1 MMVTGRQG
9 EAMPASLARVLLV
22 DEDAQF
28 FEEVKTRLQSER
40 DIVIGWSPMRQLE
53 EVPDD
58 EYARAD
64 VVVTDSDKHG
74 PELADDVSKVRSK
87 FNHLKFLIIGSAE
100 DDTVTMILLES
111 GARGYIDLQ
120 TSGESLPAAIR
131 RLASG
136 GTWIPPHIL
145 GRYLDLIQMVEF
157 LPKTGTENDPWSTF
171 TSREQRILMLM
182 TCGRANREI
191 SAVIAVHESVV
202 SATIQ
207 QLMHRT
213 GAVNRPSLIA
223 YYLYHKLFRNEGMP
237 ALDTAM
243 QN

>member
-1 MMVTGRQG
+1 
-9 EAMPASLARVLLV
+9 MPASLARVLLV

-28 FEEVKTRLQSER
+28 FEEVKNRLQSER
-40 DIVIGWSPMRQLE
+40 DIVIGWSPKRALE
-53 EVPDD
+53 EVSDD
-58 EYARAD
+58 DYAHAD

-100 DDTVTMILLES
+100 DDSVTMILLES
-111 GARGYIDLQ
+111 GARGYLDLQ
-120 TSGESLPAAIR
+120 TSGDSLPAAIR
-131 RLASG
+131 RLAAG

-182 TCGRANREI
+182 TCGRTNKETA
-191 SAVIAVHESVV
+191 AVIAVHESIVA
-202 SATIQ
+202 ATIQ

-223 YYLYHKLFRNEGMP
+223 YYLYHKLFRSEGVP
-237 ALDTAM
+237 VIDAM

>member
-1 MMVTGRQG
+1 
-9 EAMPASLARVLLV
+9 MPASMSRVLLV
-22 DEDAQF
+22 DDDARF
-28 FEEVKTRLQSER
+28 FEEVKNHLQSER
-40 DIVIGWSPMRQLE
+40 DIVIGWSQTRMLE

-58 EYARAD
+58 EYAHTD
-64 VVVTDSDKHG
+64 VVMTDSDKHG
-74 PELADDVSKVRSK
+74 PELADKVSKVRSR
-87 FNHLKFLIIGSAE
+87 FGHLKFLILGSAE

-111 GARGYIDLQ
+111 GARGYLDLH
-120 TSGESLPAAIR
+120 TSGDNLAAAIR

-157 LPKTGTENDPWSTF
+157 LPKTGTEDDPWSQF
-171 TSREQRILMLM
+171 TSREQRLLTLMA
-182 TCGRANREI
+182 CGRSNKEL
-191 SAVIAVHESVV
+191 SVV
-202 SATIQ
+202 MGVPETVVVSTLH

-223 YYLYHKLFRNEGMP
+223 YYLYHKLFRGEGLPMMDS
-237 ALDTAM
+237 AT

>member
-1 MMVTGRQG
+1 V
-9 EAMPASLARVLLV
+9 PASLSRVLLV
-22 DEDAQF
+22 DEDAHF
-28 FEEVKTRLQSER
+28 FEELKSRLQSER
-40 DIVIGWSPMRQLE
+40 DIIIGWCPKRALE
-53 EVPDD
+53 EVSDD

-64 VVVTDSDKHG
+64 VVVADSDKHG
-74 PELADDVSKVRSK
+74 PELADDVSRVRSR

-111 GARGYIDLQ
+111 GARGYLDLQ
-120 TSGESLPAAIR
+120 TSGDSLPAAIR
-131 RLASG
+131 RLTAG

-157 LPKTGTENDPWSTF
+157 LPKTGTENDPWATF
-171 TSREQRILMLM
+171 TSREQRMLMLM
-182 TCGRANREI
+182 TCGRNNREI
-191 SAVIAVHESVV
+191 ATVVGVHESVV
-202 SATIQ
+202 AATIQ

-223 YYLYHKLFRNEGMP
+223 YYLYHKLFRNEGQP
-237 ALDTAM
+237 ALDTAL

>member
-1 MMVTGRQG
+1 
-9 EAMPASLARVLLV
+9 MPASPARVLLV
-22 DEDAQF
+22 DDDARF
-28 FEEVKTRLQSER
+28 FEELRNRLKAER
-40 DIVIGWSPMRQLE
+40 DIVIGWSRTRVLQ

-58 EYARAD
+58 EYAHAD

-74 PELADDVSKVRSK
+74 PELADDVSKVKSR
-87 FNHLKFLIIGSAE
+87 FGHLQFLIIGSAE

-111 GARGYIDLQ
+111 GARGYLDMQ
-120 TSGESLPAAIR
+120 TSGDSLASAIR

-157 LPKTGTENDPWSTF
+157 LPKTGTENDPWSRF

-182 TCGRANREI
+182 TCGRSNREI
-191 SAVIAVHESVV
+191 ANVIAVHESVV
-202 SATIQ
+202 ASTIQ

-213 GAVNRPSLIA
+213 GAINRPSLIA
-223 YYLYHKLFRNEGMP
+223 YYLYHKLFRSEGVP
-237 ALDTAM
+237 AGAM
-243 QN
+243 EN